1 MVYCQST
8 RKVLLPWRISGVGTH
23 SLSFRMYYDMVV
35 KPQFAESPR
44 NLSEVFVGKGKDA
57 LFLVDSDPVIAD
69 VVPVFAPFWSLL

>member
-1 MVYCQST
+1 
-8 RKVLLPWRISGVGTH
+8 
-23 SLSFRMYYDMVV
+23 MYYDMVV